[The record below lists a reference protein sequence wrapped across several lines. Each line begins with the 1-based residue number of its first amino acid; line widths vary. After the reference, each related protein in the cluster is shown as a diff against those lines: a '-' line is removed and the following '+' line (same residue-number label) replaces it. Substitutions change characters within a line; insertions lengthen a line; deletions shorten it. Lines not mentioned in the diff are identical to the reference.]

1 MKTYAVYQG
10 SCPVADRVAL
20 ADDFF
25 TRFRGLMLRKTLAPG
40 EGLLLKNC
48 SAIHCCF
55 MRFPIDAV
63 YLDGSMRVVAA
74 ETVKPWRLGGI
85 FPGAKHVLELGAGG
99 ARDLAPGMQI
109 EWKECATT

>member
-48 SAIHCCF
+48 SA
-55 MRFPIDAV
+55 MKWA
-63 YLDGSMRVVAA
+63 
-74 ETVKPWRLGGI
+74 
-85 FPGAKHVLELGAGG
+85 
-99 ARDLAPGMQI
+99 
-109 EWKECATT
+109 